1 MTAVVDVEAEGFVC
15 PRLFYNFLS
24 AVDGAG
30 VRDQAFLLRAAGAFV
45 ANEVCTFMHIGF
57 CDLPYPFV
65 ADDVRA

>member
-1 MTAVVDVEAEGFVC
+1 MAAVVDVETDGFTF
-15 PRLFYNFLS
+15 PPLFYNFLS
-24 AVDGAG
+24 AVDGVG
-30 VRDQAFLLRAAGAFV
+30 VRDEAFILRAAGAFV